1 MMAALPWSAEA
12 GTRIAAQSEC
22 APLTAANNIA
32 RMRTEL
38 LEAFL
43 EQVNRAPISYCLLNG
58 FQGYPET
65 IASDV
70 DFMIHPNDT
79 ERIPPLLREVARR
92 CGALLV
98 QAIRHETGAWYFVLA
113 KQAGGEV
120 AYLHPDCTTDYRR
133 EGRLW
138 IEAEAVLEKRKRY
151 KTFFVPAIADEFL
164 YYLIKK
170 ILKQSITEAQW
181 RRIVA
186 LYLSC
191 PEECDERIRRFWAEG
206 TAEALV
212 AAFLRDD
219 IGWMQFHLTALLS
232 KLRAS
237 VPVESRRK
245 RARQRAGEWR
255 RRLERV
261 MNPTGLSVAVCGGTK
276 QQRAEMAK
284 ALEENLRPAFRR
296 TMICGEEEAGD
307 DLWGALSIWRA
318 KVRSTLVIR
327 KKEAEAEAEDRLV
340 RDEVGFVLSD
350 GEAVKERS
358 LGVPGSGRVSLDGK
372 RPVAQNIERATRV
385 TLEYLATRLRRQMTP
400 DGLPP
405 IPTRTEA

>member
-1 MMAALPWSAEA
+1 
-12 GTRIAAQSEC
+12 
-22 APLTAANNIA
+22 
-32 RMRTEL
+32 
-38 LEAFL
+38 
-43 EQVNRAPISYCLLNG
+43 
-58 FQGYPET
+58 
-65 IASDV
+65 
-70 DFMIHPNDT
+70 
-79 ERIPPLLREVARR
+79 
-92 CGALLV
+92 
-98 QAIRHETGAWYFVLA
+98 
-113 KQAGGEV
+113 
-120 AYLHPDCTTDYRR
+120 
-133 EGRLW
+133 
-138 IEAEAVLEKRKRY
+138 
-151 KTFFVPAIADEFL
+151 
-164 YYLIKK
+164 
-170 ILKQSITEAQW
+170 
-181 RRIVA
+181 
-186 LYLSC
+186 
-191 PEECDERIRRFWAEG
+191 
-206 TAEALV
+206 
-212 AAFLRDD
+212 
-219 IGWMQFHLTALLS
+219 
-232 KLRAS
+232 
-237 VPVESRRK
+237 
-245 RARQRAGEWR
+245 
-255 RRLERV
+255 

-372 RPVAQNIERATRV
+372 RPVAQNIEPATRV